1 MENIR
6 CFIAIDFCQNTLHQI
21 KSVQNHLLKDGFQ
34 EIRWMKAE
42 SLHIT
47 LKFLGDTTVG
57 KISEL
62 TNKMDEVC
70 VMTKF
75 FELSFEKLGVFP
87 GWTNPRILWLGFERS
102 AQLHTLA
109 EKIETACNE
118 VGFEAEKRPFS
129 PHLTIGRFNRDFP
142 LDKTALLREKCGQL
156 HLSIPKEK
164 VTNVQLYRSI
174 LKPSGAEY
182 SRLHTSPLNG

>member
-6 CFIAIDFCQNTLHQI
+6 CFIAIDFYQDTLQQI
-21 KSVQNHLLKDGFQ
+21 KWIQNELFKDGFH
-34 EIRWMKAE
+34 EIRWMMADN
-42 SLHIT
+42 LHIT
-47 LKFLGDTTVG
+47 IKFLGETAVG
-57 KISEL
+57 KITEL
-62 TNKMDEVC
+62 TNKMDDVC
-70 VMTKF
+70 LIMKS

-109 EKIETACNE
+109 EKIEIACYE
-118 VGFEAEKRPFS
+118 MGFEAEKRPFS

-142 LDKTALLREKCGQL
+142 LNKMALLREKCSQMQI
-156 HLSIPKEK
+156 SIPKEM
-164 VTNVQLYRSI
+164 VTNIHLYRSI

-182 SRLHTSPLNG
+182 SRMHTSPLNV